1 MQTKKV
7 DSYYDEMNRI
17 HNETSPLSKDKTQ
30 PEIPLECIDPDSEN
44 YIEEKSQIELE
55 VEIEKKGVPIFDV
68 ERPPIPKIE
77 TDKTRYQKVTV
88 KRKEKKSDKLPLVD
102 DSIDLSADREMKAY
116 VQSFKIPRKIS
127 LFKRFRKKVYDLSC
141 KMTRFCF
148 NIMRKIKSR
157 KRKVVSISHE
167 LPPDVKTKP
176 LATVKEADLEKMGRK
191 RGFQREQDGSP
202 NVIQA
207 VRNKKTGV
215 VVMTPRV
222 NDYKSEI
229 EGSKKHNIE
238 DYEVVESQIKDD
250 SDKWSAQDWIDEADS
265 RKELKEELRKL
276 HENS

>member
-1 MQTKKV
+1 
-7 DSYYDEMNRI
+7 
-17 HNETSPLSKDKTQ
+17 
-30 PEIPLECIDPDSEN
+30 
-44 YIEEKSQIELE
+44 
-55 VEIEKKGVPIFDV
+55 
-68 ERPPIPKIE
+68 
-77 TDKTRYQKVTV
+77 
-88 KRKEKKSDKLPLVD
+88 
-102 DSIDLSADREMKAY
+102 MKAY
-116 VQSFKIPRKIS
+116 VQSFKIPSKIS

-141 KMTRFCF
+141 KMTRFYF

-157 KRKVVSISHE
+157 KIRKTRGKIVSISHE

-222 NDYKSEI
+222 NSFKSMI
-229 EGSKKHNIE
+229 GGSKKHNIE
-238 DYEVVESQIKDD
+238 DYEVVESQIKDN

-265 RKELKEELRKL
+265 
-276 HENS
+276 